1 MSMNLTCS
9 EARALVPSYL
19 DNELSE
25 GQAAPLRQHLLA
37 CHACREAAQAE
48 KALKR
53 WFVPSAAVTVPSGFA
68 AEVARRAL
76 APQAAEPVAAAPAA
90 RTAQDPLQSYVL
102 WLTALAAS
110 ALIALS
116 AALRIEERPSG
127 DALRADEL
135 PAMLQELE
143 HLNQRDAG
151 ANGRSTTPATRPAV
165 VPATPR

>member
-1 MSMNLTCS
+1 MNLSCD

-37 CHACREAAQAE
+37 CHECREAAQAE

-53 WFVPSAAVTVPSGFA
+53 WFVPSAAVAVPAGFA
-68 AEVARRAL
+68 AEVARRAC
-76 APQAAEPVAAAPAA
+76 APQAAEPALVPSAAQAS
-90 RTAQDPLQSYVL
+90 QDPLQTYVL

-116 AALRIEERPSG
+116 AALRVEERPSG

-151 ANGRSTTPATRPAV
+151 PNARAGAPTTRPAAP
-165 VPATPR
+165 VPAAGR

>member
-1 MSMNLTCS
+1 MSMHLTCG

-37 CHACREAAQAE
+37 CHACREVAQAE

-53 WFVPSAAVTVPSGFA
+53 WFVPSAALAVPAGFA
-68 AEVARRAL
+68 AEVARRAV
-76 APQAAEPVAAAPAA
+76 APQAAEHAPAEPVLRA
-90 RTAQDPLQSYVL
+90 AQDPVQSYVL
-102 WLTALAAS
+102 WLTALAAGL
-110 ALIALS
+110 LIVLS
-116 AALRIEERPSG
+116 AALRVEERPSG

-143 HLNQRDAG
+143 QLNQRG
-151 ANGRSTTPATRPAV
+151 PNGSARSAAPATRPAL
-165 VPATPR
+165 VPASDR